1 MVQLKCQNRAAEI
14 TVQPTSAALIIKEL
28 GGYER
33 DRKKVKNVTHKGN
46 LSLEQVKKI
55 AKIVDEKSLAKN
67 MAGTVKSVLGTCL
80 SIGCTVD
87 KLNPKSVIEKI
98 NNNEITV

>member
-1 MVQLKCQNRAAEI
+1 MIQLKCQNRAAEI
-14 TVQPTSAALIIKEL
+14 TVNPTSAALIIKEL

-46 LSLEQVKKI
+46 LTFEQIKKI
-55 AKIVDEKSLAKN
+55 AKAVDEKSLAKN
-67 MAGTVKSVLGTCL
+67 LTGTVKSVLGTCL

-87 KLNPKSVIEKI
+87 KLSPKKVI
-98 NNNEITV
+98 

>member
-14 TVQPTSAALIIKEL
+14 TVQPTSSALIIKEL

-46 LSLEQVKKI
+46 LTLEQVKKI
-55 AKIVDEKSLAKN
+55 ARAVEDKSLAKSLT
-67 MAGTVKSVLGTCL
+67 GTVKSVLGTCL

-87 KLNPKSVIEKI
+87 KMSPKVVMQKI
-98 NNNEITV
+98 NNGEIKI